1 MKAIFAAH
9 VRDIANVPENMRPK
23 FVHKD
28 DRQYLDLEYVDTWPL
43 SWVSDIAGEIIRR
56 GMGSVSPFTLPDLF
70 WRARGRRHVLA
81 HAKSLSQIA
90 PTTETASGESTP
102 NAQP

>member
-43 SWVSDIAGEIIRR
+43 SWV
-56 GMGSVSPFTLPDLF
+56 
-70 WRARGRRHVLA
+70 
-81 HAKSLSQIA
+81 
-90 PTTETASGESTP
+90 
-102 NAQP
+102 